1 MQVASTTQFRKAV
14 RTVAHNMGVRIGTK
28 SYTERNRALEDSKR
42 WVGMELYGVW
52 DNPQRAQLVC
62 QHTEY
67 MLNSQGLTA
76 KSRITGSTNYTYI
89 RGTCEIANWK

>member
-1 MQVASTTQFRKAV
+1 MQVASTAQFRKAV
-14 RTVAHNMGVRIGTK
+14 RTVAHNMGVRLGTH
-28 SYTERNRALEDSKR
+28 SYTERNRESFSATR
-42 WVGMELYGVW
+42 WVGLQLYGVW

-89 RGTCEIANWK
+89 RGTCEITRK